1 MGIAVA
7 DPIAVPIPHERRGS
21 GSRLA
26 NSALLAWGFRAVTSA
41 ALLWY
46 VVRKVDLQSVIRLL
60 DGARWSW
67 FAAAFAVM
75 LVSRGLSVR
84 RMVLL
89 MQASGTRFHAK
100 EVGRIV
106 LGSEFLGAFLPSSI
120 GGDGLRV
127 YGLRRH
133 TTDTSAAVS
142 AVFLERGIGMI
153 ALLAFGCVGALWA
166 WPHMSDHGLLLA
178 ALAPSCAALAI
189 AFAALNERWVSWLL
203 GWGGERW
210 MPALR
215 QWQQAVRAYRRRPTA
230 MAEVVAISLLI
241 QLLRVVCV
249 YLSALALGATLPF
262 AYYLAFVPLIL
273 LVSMLPVTIGG
284 LGIRENAFVR
294 TFAPFG
300 MAPATA
306 FSVSMTAYAVSTL
319 AHAPGGLW
327 SLWTKGRAGRAV
339 SQKPLAAGADADP
352 PTVPKYIPIRKIGRR
367 KVVDRIPEI
376 LRLCRGKR
384 VLHLGCA
391 DYPFT
396 YQPGDRFLH
405 KQLSDVVTELWGVD
419 VSPEGVAALRARGF
433 SNLIVSDVEHLDRR
447 LLPAQPFDVIVAGE
461 ILEHLESPGGFF
473 RSLGSI
479 MGPQTE
485 LIVTTP
491 NAPTFKFLLFSF
503 LGREKVHHE
512 HHYYFSYFTIA
523 QLLAKTGLRD
533 KEIYY
538 YQDVCHRGLS
548 SVIDGCCAVVSRI
561 WPVVSDGLFVRVA
574 VQEGANARLSERPS
588 AAAVPAPHRGAERH
602 LNHARQQG
610 VIR

>member
-1 MGIAVA
+1 MGLAAADSIAVS
-7 DPIAVPIPHERRGS
+7 IPHEGRES
-21 GSRLA
+21 GSRFA
-26 NSALLAWGFRAVTSA
+26 NRALFSWGLRAVTSA

-46 VVRKVDLQSVIRLL
+46 VARKVDLQSVIRLV

-67 FAAAFAVM
+67 LAAAFAVM

-89 MQASGTRFHAK
+89 MQASRKRFHAK

-106 LGSEFLGAFLPSSI
+106 LGSEFFGAFLPSSI
-120 GGDGLRV
+120 GGDGLRI

-133 TTDTSAAVS
+133 TADTNAAAS
-142 AVFLERGIGMI
+142 AVFLERGIGVL
-153 ALLAFGCVGALWA
+153 ALLAFGSAGTLWA
-166 WPHMSDHGLLLA
+166 RPRMSDHALFLA
-178 ALAPSCAALAI
+178 AFAPSCAALAI

-210 MPALR
+210 TQALR
-215 QWQQAVRAYRRRPTA
+215 QWQQAVRAYRRYPA
-230 MAEVVAISLLI
+230 VLAEVVAISLLI
-241 QLLRVVCV
+241 QLLRIVCV
-249 YLSALALGATLPF
+249 YLSALTLGATLPF

-273 LVSMLPVTIGG
+273 LISMLPVTIGG
-284 LGIRENAFVR
+284 LGIRENAFVH

-306 FSVSMTAYAVSTL
+306 FGVSITAHAVSTL

-327 SLWTKGRAGRAV
+327 AVWARGRTAHAV
-339 SQKPLAAGADADP
+339 PQEPLATDAP
-352 PTVPKYIPIRKIGRR
+352 AATPTVPKYIPVRTIGRK
-367 KVVDRIPEI
+367 KVVDRIPEV
-376 LRLCRGKR
+376 LRLCRGRR

-396 YQPGDRFLH
+396 YQPNDRFLH
-405 KQLSDVVTELWGVD
+405 KQLSDVATELWGVD
-419 VSPEGVAALRARGF
+419 ASPEGVAALRARGF
-433 SNLIVSDVEHLDRR
+433 SNLIVSDVERLDRR

-461 ILEHLESPGGFF
+461 LIEHLESPGGFL
-473 RSLGSI
+473 RLLRSI

-491 NAPTFKFLLFSF
+491 NAPAFKLLLFSL
-503 LGREKVHHE
+503 LGREKVHQE

-523 QLLAKTGLRD
+523 QLLEKTGLRS

-538 YQDVCHRGLS
+538 YQDVSHQGLAS
-548 SVIDGCCAVVSRI
+548 AIDGCIAVISRI
-561 WPVVSDGLFVRVA
+561 RPVVSDGLFVRAA
-574 VQEGANARLSERPS
+574 VREGAK
-588 AAAVPAPHRGAERH
+588 AALHTTSGCVGDGAGSGRGAVSR
-602 LNHARQQG
+602 
-610 VIR
+610 